1 MVTFSNELNICFSR
15 CFNLYFRNFLITMK
29 ISLGFISV
37 LMAIASL
44 SFAQDNMIGVNIKV
58 YQPLSGMAANI
69 GAVPFGLSFN
79 YLRSLRQTRF
89 SAGGEIGVAMYSSND
104 YTLSYQGRDIL
115 VNEEDCFWTFHGV
128 VRYDFVKTPRF
139 ISYVTAKLGMTTF
152 FSSITAM
159 EANSTYPGTFD
170 FHGSAFNTGIGGGI
184 MFRPKKP
191 TTQDAGGF
199 WINLGATFHS
209 GSETD
214 YRYMPEGG
222 PAVPL
227 DAGHYESLTH
237 YMGYRLGFV
246 FKF

>member
-1 MVTFSNELNICFSR
+1 MKLCCMSKKCDLINIIC
-15 CFNLYFRNFLITMK
+15 NFLIAMK
-29 ISLGFISV
+29 RKFTVFAI
-37 LMAIASL
+37 LMAFPIL
-44 SFAQDNMIGVNIKV
+44 GFAQDNLMGVNIKV

-69 GAVPFGLSFN
+69 GSVPAGFSFN
-79 YLRSLRQTRF
+79 YLRSLVQTRF
-89 SAGGEIGVAMYSSND
+89 AVGGEIGVAMYSSND
-104 YTLSYQGRDIL
+104 YTLNYLGRDVL

-128 VRYDFVKTPRF
+128 VRYDIVRTPRF
-139 ISYVTAKLGMTTF
+139 ITYVAAKLGVTTF

-159 EANSTYPGTFD
+159 EENSTYPGTFD
-170 FHGSAFNTGIGGGI
+170 FHGTAFNTGLGGGI

-191 TTQDAGGF
+191 TLENAGGF

-209 GSETD
+209 GSEAD

-222 PAVPL
+222 AAVPL